1 MKNQNNSEAAIAYTI
16 GLAAGFAVLSA
27 GAAAIMGVGGVLMV
41 GAVLVGGDS
50 DD

>member
-1 MKNQNNSEAAIAYTI
+1 MKNQNNLETAIAYTI

-27 GAAAIMGVGGVLMV
+27 GAAAIMGVGGILMV